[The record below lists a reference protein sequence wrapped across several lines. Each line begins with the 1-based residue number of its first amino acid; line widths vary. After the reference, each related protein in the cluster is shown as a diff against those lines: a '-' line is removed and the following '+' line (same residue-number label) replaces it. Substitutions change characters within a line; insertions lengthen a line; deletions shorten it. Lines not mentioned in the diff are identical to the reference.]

1 MRGMLAPGD
10 AAPRERCVS
19 MCTFVLAKQAMRT
32 PHTCAEIEVRE
43 VKGHAHGSEE
53 RRAQTRANWPPSERP
68 VFTTVVT
75 TIFTTVPSR
84 AGVAASEVV
93 RGRGRAREARPQRQ
107 VCVDVDWVGG
117 LRRK

>member
-1 MRGMLAPGD
+1 
-10 AAPRERCVS
+10 
-19 MCTFVLAKQAMRT
+19 MCTFVLAKHAMRT

-43 VKGHAHGSEE
+43 VKWHAHGSEE

-68 VFTTVVT
+68 VFTAPVT
-75 TIFTTVPSR
+75 TIFTTVPPR

-107 VCVDVDWVGG
+107 IGLDVDWVRG
-117 LRRK
+117 LRGE